1 MAKALTAK
9 QEAFCLAYLETGNA
23 SEAYRRA
30 YNVSPATKPN
40 TVEKRACELL
50 KNGKVTGRIAEL
62 QSKAAEKAVLDRAWV
77 LERLMRNARIA
88 LGEEPILLK
97 VKNTNR
103 KTKRVTVVEIEVS
116 DRDGGA
122 ANQAL
127 GLLGK
132 TEEVRLFVD
141 RVEAT
146 GRNGAPLVPE
156 ATAYSDR
163 DLARAIVGV
172 FRDAHNQ
179 QNEAEPDEPEVGVI
193 PTVVKEPPRRWKF
206 NPHTGA
212 LE

>member
-1 MAKALTAK
+1 MAKLLTAK

-50 KNGKVTGRIAEL
+50 KNGKVTGRITEL
-62 QSKAAEKAVLDRAWV
+62 QSRAAEKAVLDRAWV
-77 LERLMRNARIA
+77 LNRLMRNARIA
-88 LGEEPILLK
+88 MGEEPIRLK
-97 VKNTNR
+97 VKSTHG
-103 KTKRVTVVEIEVS
+103 KTKRVTVIEIEVS
-116 DRDGGA
+116 DRDASA

-146 GRNGAPLVPE
+146 GRNGVPLVPE
-156 ATAYSDR
+156 DVSNR
-163 DLARAIVGV
+163 DLARAIVDI
-172 FRDAHNQ
+172 FRAAHREQ
-179 QNEAEPDEPEVGVI
+179 GAAEPDAPEDGVT
-193 PTVVKEPPRRWKF
+193 PTVSDDPPRRMKF
-206 NPHTGA
+206 NPGTGM